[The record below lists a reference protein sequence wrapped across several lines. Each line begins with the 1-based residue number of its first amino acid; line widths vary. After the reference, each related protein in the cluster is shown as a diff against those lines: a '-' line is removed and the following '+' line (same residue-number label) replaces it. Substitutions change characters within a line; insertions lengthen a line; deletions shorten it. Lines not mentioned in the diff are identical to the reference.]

1 VLFNRY
7 QDSDGI
13 SAVTSD
19 NLAGGRKVAEFF
31 DVDTAKMAALE
42 MFNCPKQDRPD
53 AVFVA
58 NDHMAFA
65 VMDVLRQDLGL
76 SIPEDVSVVGFD
88 DVPPASWGA
97 YSLTTVRQRANVMVE
112 STVSML
118 LDQINKKT
126 RHAQRLTI
134 ECPLIVRGSAQIPEG
149 WNNERF

>member
-1 VLFNRY
+1 MSLFARTVGN
-7 QDSDGI
+7 
-13 SAVTSD
+13 
-19 NLAGGRKVAEFF
+19 F

-42 MFNCPKQDRPD
+42 MFNCPQGNRPD